1 MHWNVN
7 VSHLCNNIA
16 NRSLWMGNLINVFY
30 DIRYYDN
37 GKTNLNHHLSLM
49 CFVTWPLFYIFSMKH
64 DVYIH
69 RMTLID
75 DISWRKCHLWVPTT
89 RISNRFGYIYEWF
102 LRHEF
107 HFLCKIWRF
116 EIGFIVMKP
125 KKEWKTYYY
134 QIQTNCFFEF
144 NNSKKQDIH
153 WAFIWS
159 VT

>member
-75 DISWRKCHLWVPTT
+75 DISWRKCHLWVPTI
-89 RISNRFGYIYEWF
+89 RISNRLYLWMVLKTWTPFFMQNMALWNWLHSYETKKRMKNILSDSNKLF
-102 LRHEF
+102 LW
-107 HFLCKIWRF
+107 I
-116 EIGFIVMKP
+116 
-125 KKEWKTYYY
+125 
-134 QIQTNCFFEF
+134 
-144 NNSKKQDIH
+144 
-153 WAFIWS
+153 
-159 VT
+159 